1 MYAADYNL
9 NSKYYFKG
17 VLKFPITQSQNGS
30 IMDYIINAGNLLQIG
45 WFKQVY
51 ELQLCKWNSVHFPE
65 PCKHWNRICSMEDKS
80 VLTAEYKT
88 IELTLQPAK
97 HRLNDKPLGTN
108 KINIILIFH

>member
-45 WFKQVY
+45 
-51 ELQLCKWNSVHFPE
+51 
-65 PCKHWNRICSMEDKS
+65 
-80 VLTAEYKT
+80 
-88 IELTLQPAK
+88 
-97 HRLNDKPLGTN
+97 
-108 KINIILIFH
+108 